1 MNPEELKANAYYK
14 TQYEYAL
21 EMASV
26 LVAPAWEDL
35 TNEARE
41 SVRKECVRY
50 QQELSAFGEM
60 LRKSVNQNEEDL

>member
-1 MNPEELKANAYYK
+1 MNPTELKANTYYK
-14 TQYEYAL
+14 AQYEYAL
-21 EMASV
+21 ETTGM

-41 SVRKECVRY
+41 NVRKECVRY

-60 LRKSVNQNEEDL
+60 LRKSVDPDGEDS